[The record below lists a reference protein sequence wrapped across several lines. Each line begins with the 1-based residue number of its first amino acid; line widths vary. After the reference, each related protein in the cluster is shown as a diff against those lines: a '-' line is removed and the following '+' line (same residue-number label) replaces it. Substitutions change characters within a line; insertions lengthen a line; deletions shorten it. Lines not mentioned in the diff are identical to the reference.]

1 MSAAIA
7 LSDAHKTVL
16 GLCSAPMLRHVLRDA
31 AVKRGVPT
39 TRFDDTLRELV
50 THGAIEVFGVPKR
63 YRASPAP
70 APAPAPAGSVEKAA
84 NEEHEADD
92 ELSALRR
99 GPAHTHTAKDAE
111 MDLSPAFRRPPPT
124 HTAKEPAPAPAPV
137 VAVSEPEGAAEPAS
151 AAPLPADVPPEP
163 QQFAPAPTLAGD
175 ELVTRKR
182 QALTALE
189 VLGTFPAEKRS
200 ALLLAWDACAAAR
213 TAAIAASERLHA
225 AVLEAVENQV
235 GATEPEASAPEASV
249 PEAAP
254 QPASQASEPDAPQP
268 APGPRRSLA
277 TSPAPSSR
285 TARSP
290 AIETRVLTLV
300 QSRTQMTLAE
310 LRTVMPDVKGRN
322 ISKALHTLTHIK
334 HALEHVA
341 EGTYRAVRR

>member
-7 LSDAHKTVL
+7 LSEAHKTVL

-31 AVKRGVPT
+31 ATKRGVPNGH
-39 TRFDDTLRELV
+39 FDEVLRELV
-50 THGAIEVFGVPKR
+50 TDGAIEVFGVPKR
-63 YRASPAP
+63 YRTAP
-70 APAPAPAGSVEKAA
+70 ALAPAGSVEKAA

-99 GPAHTHTAKDAE
+99 A
-111 MDLSPAFRRPPPT
+111 PPPT
-124 HTAKEPAPAPAPV
+124 HSAKEPAPALAPAA
-137 VAVSEPEGAAEPAS
+137 AVSEPEGAAEPAC
-151 AAPLPADVPPEP
+151 AAPLPAAFPPEP

-235 GATEPEASAPEASV
+235 GAPEPEASAPEAPV

-268 APGPRRSLA
+268 APGPRRPLA

-300 QSRTQMTLAE
+300 TSRKQMTLAE
-310 LRTVMPDVKGRN
+310 LRTAMPDVKGRN

-334 HALEHVA
+334 QALERAA
-341 EGTYRAVRR
+341 EGTYRAVGR

>member
-31 AVKRGVPT
+31 ATKRGVPVGH
-39 TRFDDTLRELV
+39 FDEVLRELV
-50 THGAIEVFGVPKR
+50 TDGAIEVFGVPKR
-63 YRASPAP
+63 YRATPAP
-70 APAPAPAGSVEKAA
+70 EAPASSVEKAA
-84 NEEHEADD
+84 NEEHEEED
-92 ELSALRR
+92 ELPALRR
-99 GPAHTHTAKDAE
+99 GPTPTHTAKDAE
-111 MDLSPAFRRPPPT
+111 MDLPPAFRRPPP
-124 HTAKEPAPAPAPV
+124 ALAPAA
-137 VAVSEPEGAAEPAS
+137 AVSEPEGAAEPAC
-151 AAPLPADVPPEP
+151 AAPLPAAVPPEP

-235 GATEPEASAPEASV
+235 GAPEPEASAPEAPV

-268 APGPRRSLA
+268 APGPRRPLA

-300 QSRTQMTLAE
+300 TSRKQMTLAE
-310 LRTVMPDVKGRN
+310 LRTAMPDVKGRN
-322 ISKALHTLTHIK
+322 ISKALHALTHSRQ
-334 HALEHVA
+334 ALERVA
-341 EGTYRAVRR
+341 EGTYRTSKR